1 MYDCIQKYV
10 GENLPLKSKEIIMQY
25 IHGGDIYKYKEY
37 NQILDFS
44 TNINPFGPSE
54 RVIAAATAA
63 IQEISRYPDNQCR
76 SLVQALSEQLNL
88 SQSFILCGNGAADL
102 IFSLVLAEKP
112 KKALITAPTFSEYE
126 QALHTVGCQIQYAY
140 LYTNKQFELDEEFLT
155 YLTADLDILFLCSP
169 NNPTGKKVSKE
180 LLQKIL
186 KKCEENEIRFVLDEC
201 FYEFL
206 ENPQRTTMQA
216 EIVHHPQL
224 VVLRAFTKMHAIPG
238 LRLGYLLCSD
248 FSLLEHIRMVRQPWS
263 VSNIAQSAGIAAL
276 QDRVRVSYV
285 RQYIIEERRRMEQE
299 LEQLGI
305 SYTPSDANYILLYR
319 EEKEKDSLYEGLLR
333 QHILIRDCQ
342 NYVGLKKGYYRI
354 AIKKKE
360 ENNRLLS
367 VLQKEVTAWQ
377 SQL

>member
-1 MYDCIQKYV
+1 
-10 GENLPLKSKEIIMQY
+10 MQY
-25 IHGGDIYKYKEY
+25 IHGGDIYNYKEY

-54 RVIAAATAA
+54 RVVIAAENAVN
-63 IQEISRYPDNQCR
+63 EIARYPDNQCR
-76 SLVQALSEQLNL
+76 ALVQALSDQLNL
-88 SQSFILCGNGAADL
+88 PKSSILCGNGAADL
-102 IFSLVLAEKP
+102 IFSLVLAERP

-140 LYTNKQFELDEEFLT
+140 LYTNKQFKLDEEFLT
-155 YLTADLDILFLCSP
+155 YLTADLDIIFLCSP

-186 KKCEENEIRFVLDEC
+186 KKCEENQIRFVLDEC

-206 ENPQRTTMQA
+206 ENPKKTTMQA
-216 EIVHHPQL
+216 EIVDHPQL
-224 VVLRAFTKMHAIPG
+224 VVLRAFTKMHAMPG

-248 FSLLEHIRMVRQPWS
+248 LSLLDHIQMVRQPWS
-263 VSNIAQSAGIAAL
+263 VSNIAQAAGIAAL
-276 QDRVRVSYV
+276 QDGERVAYV
-285 RQYIIEERRRMEQE
+285 RKYITGERRRMEQE
-299 LEQLGI
+299 LEQMGI
-305 SYTPSDANYILLYR
+305 SYTPSDANYILLYL
-319 EEKEKDSLYEGLLR
+319 EEKEKDSLYEELL
-333 QHILIRDCQ
+333 QHHILIRDCQ
-342 NYVGLKKGYYRI
+342 NYIGLKKGYYRI

-377 SQL
+377 NQL